1 LLRLPLSLLR
11 LPLSELRLPLSELRL
26 GSLGVLGA
34 GALGGG
40 ELGGGELGWTDGG
53 LDGSGRVISGFMS
66 CPLAI
71 VATAQRNIAAT
82 NKTPCSL
89 I

>member
-1 LLRLPLSLLR
+1 LPR
-11 LPLSELRLPLSELRL
+11 LPLSEPRLPLSELRL

-40 ELGGGELGWTDGG
+40 ELGGGELGCTDGG
-53 LDGSGRVISGFMS
+53 LDGSGRVISGFTS
-66 CPLAI
+66 WPRAI
-71 VATAQRNIAAT
+71 VATVQSTAAAK
-82 NKTPCSL
+82 NKIPRSL